1 MQYRFQFI
9 TLPVENTPPHATVKV
24 FLGRPTPLLI
34 FFHVDESPNDQ
45 ILTAHH
51 LSSDQ
56 FFSVFSLGLCS
67 KQKISPHMQMTIIWE
82 KRMKI
87 QNWQFKM
94 SQEKRRQ
101 SSGLR
106 INETK
111 TEICIFHR
119 SHSSILNVTLN
130 NTRIQ
135 STNTINILGTLF
147 DSNMKWNQQ
156 YLKTIKEANTNLLLS
171 NSRSLIAFQT
181 NLVF

>member
-1 MQYRFQFI
+1 MNHQMTRFLPSIICPQTSSFLSFI
-9 TLPVENTPPHATVKV
+9 
-24 FLGRPTPLLI
+24 RPLLEI
-34 FFHVDESPNDQ
+34 ED
-45 ILTAHH
+45 LTTYADDNYMGEENEN
-51 LSSDQ
+51 LE
-56 FFSVFSLGLCS
+56 LA
-67 KQKISPHMQMTIIWE
+67 
-82 KRMKI
+82 I
-87 QNWQFKM
+87 QNVSRKTEAVIKWM
-94 SQEKRRQ
+94 S